1 MRWGCGSMRML
12 DVNILVNAQRRDMEH
27 HEQCLTALKELLY
40 GEEAYAVSDF
50 VINGFIRIVTNPRIP
65 GSTPFDTARQFAES
79 VQGQPHAVTVH
90 AGPRHWEI
98 FTRLCTATDA
108 KGKLIPDAYLA
119 ALAIEHGCEFVTC
132 DRDFAKFEGLRWR
145 SPLN

>member
-1 MRWGCGSMRML
+1 MRMP

-27 HEQCLTALKELLY
+27 HEQCLAVLKDLLH
-40 GEEAYAVSDF
+40 GEESYALSDV

-65 GSTPFDTARQFAES
+65 GATPFETARRFAES
-79 VQGQPHAVTVH
+79 VRGQAHAVTIH
-90 AGPRHWEI
+90 AGQRHWEI
-98 FTRLCTATDA
+98 FTRLCRASDA
-108 KGKLIPDAYLA
+108 KGKLIPGAYLA

-145 SPLN
+145 SPLH

>member
-1 MRWGCGSMRML
+1 ML
-12 DVNILVNAQRRDMEH
+12 LLDINVLVNAFRPEAVEH
-27 HEQCLTALKELLY
+27 KRYTAFLDDLIN
-40 GEEAYAVSDF
+40 GDSSYAVSDF
-50 VINGFIRIVTNPRIP
+50 VVNGFIRLVTNRKIYVKPDPLDRAL
-65 GSTPFDTARQFAES
+65 GFAQS
-79 VQGQPHAVTVH
+79 YRNQPHAVVVT
-90 AGPRHWEI
+90 PEDRHWGI
-98 FTRLCTATDA
+98 FTRLCRGSDA